1 MELIKETT
9 EQAWKTAVKEIY
21 EHGIEIKDANNRVS
35 REILNFMITITDPKD
50 DITKPIEIMNSLKKW
65 VYPELDELED
75 VFFKKDASSSYYY
88 TYGTRIFKF
97 ANSKDQVDDF
107 VIPLLK
113 KYPSTRRALIVIY
126 HPLVDSRLSSKE
138 NPCLISLY
146 FKIINNRLTVSALLR
161 SNDMF
166 IGWPANIYQIY
177 LLQKYVAEK
186 LGIETGSI
194 TSISHS
200 AHIFEEYDEEIKAVL
215 GKR

>member
-1 MELIKETT
+1 MEIIREKT

-21 EHGIEIKDANNRVS
+21 EHGIEIRDANNRVS
-35 REILNFMITITDPKD
+35 REVLNFMITISNPKD
-50 DITKPIEIMNSLKKW
+50 DINKPIEIMNNLKKW
-65 VYPELDELED
+65 IYPELDELED

-107 VIPLLK
+107 IVPLLK

-126 HPLVDSRLSSKE
+126 HPLVDSKLSSKE
-138 NPCLISLY
+138 NPCLISVY
-146 FKIINNRLTVSALLR
+146 FKIINNKLTVSAMLR

-177 LLQKYVAEK
+177 LLQRYVADK
-186 LGIETGSI
+186 LGIETSSI
-194 TSISHS
+194 TTISHS
-200 AHIFEEYDEEIKAVL
+200 AHIFIEYDEEINAVL
-215 GKR
+215 KR